1 MKPLYLVTIETTDGW
16 YRTLRLRPKPSRIE
30 RVRMVQYVGFHDS
43 SREAQEAALAAVR
56 IQLGVEKER
65 VRGTFIDG
73 VLLYPELYYPGQK
86 EDWGM
91 YFGLFSLE
99 AKGKIDSY
107 IFFVEGND
115 LQSAKNAAL
124 ERYQIPLSAP
134 VVWDIIK
141 KVTFSLLVPFGIDGV
156 DLVG

>member
-1 MKPLYLVTIETTDGW
+1 MNQALYLVTILYKTW
-16 YRTLRLRPKPSRIE
+16 IRE
-30 RVRMVQYVGFHDS
+30 RKAAQYIGFHE
-43 SREAQEAALAAVR
+43 SRQEAQQAALVALR
-56 IQLGVEKER
+56 ERLGVKENR
-65 VRGTFIDG
+65 VTQIFFDE

-141 KVTFSLLVPFGIDGV
+141 KVTFSSLVPFGIDGV